1 MVKIS
6 TTIATIFVLATSA
19 FAAPTGPFYG
29 PATWSYQGLGAC
41 GNVTADTDFVVGVSQ
56 EFFNDWP

>member
-1 MVKIS
+1 MVKAS
-6 TTIATIFVLATSA
+6 TAVVTILALATSA

-41 GNVTADTDFVVGVSQ
+41 GKVTKDTDFVVGVSQ
-56 EFFNDWP
+56 KFFNAWP